1 LDERGFGFL
10 CSQVIRSEPE
20 GADMTKLRQHI
31 DEMRAN
37 VTQTA
42 TGEQS
47 LVKSLGDALNHV
59 DQQLLRDLRKAAA
72 EHEARRAVIFNELQ
86 ALACS
91 IGVFQPPPDVAAIQH
106 QNDTQS
112 YFPAVGDW
120 RQATANLNYQDEFEY
135 HLNGKPQH

>member
-1 LDERGFGFL
+1 
-10 CSQVIRSEPE
+10 
-20 GADMTKLRQHI
+20 MTKLRQHI
-31 DEMRAN
+31 DEMRTN

-59 DQQLLRDLRKAAA
+59 DQQLLRDLRKVAA

-106 QNDTQS
+106 QND
-112 YFPAVGDW
+112 FAIVLPCRWRLAPGDSEPQLSGRVRIPLEW
-120 RQATANLNYQDEFEY
+120 QAAALKRSFLD
-135 HLNGKPQH
+135 P

>member
-1 LDERGFGFL
+1 MHSITSTSSFSATLERWPPSTRPG
-10 CSQVIRSEPE
+10 
-20 GADMTKLRQHI
+20 
-31 DEMRAN
+31 
-37 VTQTA
+37 
-42 TGEQS
+42 
-47 LVKSLGDALNHV
+47 
-59 DQQLLRDLRKAAA
+59 
-72 EHEARRAVIFNELQ
+72 ARRATIFNELQ

>member
-1 LDERGFGFL
+1 
-10 CSQVIRSEPE
+10 
-20 GADMTKLRQHI
+20 MTKLRKHI
-31 DEMRAN
+31 DEMRAS

-59 DQQLLRDLRKAAA
+59 DQQLLRDLRKVAT

-91 IGVFQPPPDVAAIQH
+91 IGVFQPPQEMGVIPQ
-106 QNDTQS
+106 QNDGQ

-120 RQATANLNYQDEFEY
+120 RQATMNLNYQDEFE
-135 HLNGKPQH
+135 HHSNGQSPPH

>member
-1 LDERGFGFL
+1 
-10 CSQVIRSEPE
+10 
-20 GADMTKLRQHI
+20 MTKLRRHI
-31 DEMRAN
+31 DEMRAS

-59 DQQLLRDLRKAAA
+59 DQQLLRDLRKVAT

-86 ALACS
+86 ALACN
-91 IGVFQPPPDVAAIQH
+91 IGVFQPPQEIGAIPQ
-106 QNDTQS
+106 QNEAHS

-120 RQATANLNYQDEFEY
+120 RQATMNLNYQDEFEY
-135 HLNGKPQH
+135 HLNGKDPQH